1 MTRSPDAWARQ
12 NVRVWA
18 RLWGCPSLA
27 SANIAVNPR
36 LSASL
41 GMCRP
46 ATSSIELSPRLF
58 ARGARIR
65 REVLCHEAA
74 HLAVRALHGSGAR
87 AHGQEWRR
95 LMTLSG
101 FAPRI
106 SIPGPSSNGNSER
119 SDGPGRARAVPGW
132 RYEHR
137 CPVCQ
142 FTRFAR
148 RPVGAWRCAACAA
161 DGLDGGLIV
170 TRLAPGVARR

>member
-1 MTRSPDAWARQ
+1 MTRSLDAWARR
-12 NVRVWA
+12 NLSAWG
-18 RLWGCPSLA
+18 RLWHCPSLVT
-27 SANIAVNPR
+27 ANVSVNPR

-46 ATSSIELSPRLF
+46 ATSSIELSPRFF

-74 HLAVRALHGSGAR
+74 HLAVRALCGISAKPHGT
-87 AHGQEWRR
+87 EWRR
-95 LMTLSG
+95 LMALAG
-101 FAPRI
+101 FTPRI
-106 SIPGPSSNGNSER
+106 SIPGPSRVAQDPVSSVR
-119 SDGPGRARAVPGW
+119 RRPRAVPGW

-161 DGLDGGLIV
+161 AGLDGGLII
-170 TRLAPGVARR
+170 TRLAPRVARR

>member
-1 MTRSPDAWARQ
+1 MTQNLDAWARR
-12 NVRVWA
+12 NLKTLA
-18 RLWGCPSLA
+18 RLWRCPS
-27 SANIAVNPR
+27 IADATCVVNSR

-46 ATSSIELSPRLF
+46 AASSIQLSPRLLG
-58 ARGARIR
+58 RCVRVR

-74 HLAVRALHGSGAR
+74 HLAVRALHGAGAR
-87 AHGQEWRR
+87 AHGAEWRQ
-95 LMTLSG
+95 LMTQAG
-101 FAPRI
+101 FTPRI
-106 SIPGPSSNGNSER
+106 SIPGTSRSTQEAVPSAPR
-119 SDGPGRARAVPGW
+119 RARTVPGW

-161 DGLDGGLIV
+161 AGLDGGLAI
-170 TRLAPGVARR
+170 TRLIPGVARR